1 MGIPKPNQRYSPEEY
16 LRLER
21 DATERHQ
28 YFQGEIFAMAG
39 GSPEHSRIIANSIR
53 SVGNRL
59 EGSPCAVFDSNLRVR
74 IPKTTLYTYP
84 DATVVC
90 GPLQF
95 DPLDPRHE
103 TVLNPTAIFEVLS
116 ETSEAYDRGKK
127 FENYRSIE
135 SLREYVL
142 VSQDVARVE
151 TYFRR
156 PDGTWLYTPAAGA
169 EAQIKFHSLE
179 ITVPLA
185 ELYAGVTFPPP
196 PPQPAPEEVR
206 SPN

>member
-28 YFQGEIFAMAG
+28 YFKGEIFAMAG
-39 GSPEHSRIIANSIR
+39 GSPEHSRIIANAIR

-74 IPKTTLYTYP
+74 ILKTTLYTHP
-84 DATVVC
+84 DATVAC

-95 DPLDPRHE
+95 APLDTRHE
-103 TVLNPTAIFEVLS
+103 TVLNPTATFEMLS

-127 FENYRSIE
+127 FENYR
-135 SLREYVL
+135 R
-142 VSQDVARVE
+142 
-151 TYFRR
+151 
-156 PDGTWLYTPAAGA
+156 
-169 EAQIKFHSLE
+169 
-179 ITVPLA
+179 
-185 ELYAGVTFPPP
+185 
-196 PPQPAPEEVR
+196 
-206 SPN
+206 